1 MIRLPRSARLLRKS
15 LVQLGLAAIGVA
27 AMGALLAA
35 AQSTAPAKLTSKVPA
50 PAVVA
55 AGPAPA
61 APAPEQSLLAGAW
74 KVNWVRLGKVTPL
87 TISGEQPQPGILGFQ
102 GVLTDL
108 AGAECKGG
116 GFAARSLGGVFPT
129 GGEVSMIGV
138 ADYLRVVTNCGATQV
153 WLEAFGVAG
162 QPLQW
167 IGRAMLVDDKGQ
179 RKFESF
185 IATR

>member
-1 MIRLPRSARLLRKS
+1 MIRLPRSARLLRKP

-27 AMGALLAA
+27 AMGALLAE
-35 AQSTAPAKLTSKVPA
+35 AQSTAPAKLTPKVAA

-55 AGPAPA
+55 AAPAPA
-61 APAPEQSLLAGAW
+61 PTPEQSLLAGAW

-116 GFAARSLGGVFPT
+116 GFAARSLGGVYPN
-129 GGEVSMIGV
+129 GGDVSMIGV
-138 ADYLRVVTNCGATQV
+138 ADYLRVVTSCGASQV

-167 IGRAMLVDDKGQ
+167 VGRAMLVYDKGQ

>member
-1 MIRLPRSARLLRKS
+1 MVRQPRSPRLLRKPV
-15 LVQLGLAAIGVA
+15 VQLGLAALGVA

-35 AQSTAPAKLTSKVPA
+35 AQAPAPAKISPKVPA
-50 PAVVA
+50 AAVVA
-55 AGPAPA
+55 AAPAPA
-61 APAPEQSLLAGAW
+61 SAPEQSLLGGAW

-87 TISGEQPQPGILGFQ
+87 TISAEQPQPGILGFQ

-116 GFAARSLGGVFPT
+116 GFAARSLGGVFPA

-138 ADYLRVVTNCGATQV
+138 ADYLRVVTNCGTSQV

-167 IGRAMLVDDKGQ
+167 IGRAMMVDDKGQ